1 MSYTVLHL
9 EKAKGNDAAMSAH
22 IDRTIHPKNADKT
35 REYLNKEFI
44 VYPRDVKNRTAA
56 IQYRIDHAQIKR
68 KIGINQVR
76 AIRVML
82 SGTHDTM
89 KKIEESGNLDNWCM
103 DNLDWLKETF
113 GEDNLVSAVLHMDEK
128 TPHIHATIVPIVSGE
143 RRKVNNGKT
152 VPEKY
157 KKKNPTNNR
166 LCADDIMARN
176 KLKHYQNTYAV
187 AMQKY
192 GLNRG
197 IEGSV
202 AKHISTGQY
211 YRDLHLQN
219 QLLMQ
224 EHTKKQSELKA
235 MEKTINTKKVMET
248 VTNVFTGSK
257 TKKLEMENELMKKE
271 FKSIIL
277 LKDQEK
283 NEIQESVLKLKN
295 MVERKDRILDK
306 LVQYQPDLKASYSI
320 ILECEKL
327 RFSPELIKHLLE
339 KEEIYIK
346 GEIYSSRHF
355 KSFSVD
361 HLKISIEFDSKE
373 KNKLLKIDGVNS
385 QQWLDEKHK
394 ESLRSK
400 SQNNSIEIQNQRKI
414 RN

>member
-1 MSYTVLHL
+1 
-9 EKAKGNDAAMSAH
+9 
-22 IDRTIHPKNADKT
+22 
-35 REYLNKEFI
+35 
-44 VYPRDVKNRTAA
+44 
-56 IQYRIDHAQIKR
+56 
-68 KIGINQVR
+68 
-76 AIRVML
+76 ML

-128 TPHIHATIVPIVSGE
+128 HTHIHATIVPIVSGE

-235 MEKTINTKKVMET
+235 MEK
-248 VTNVFTGSK
+248 
-257 TKKLEMENELMKKE
+257 
-271 FKSIIL
+271 
-277 LKDQEK
+277 
-283 NEIQESVLKLKN
+283 
-295 MVERKDRILDK
+295 
-306 LVQYQPDLKASYSI
+306 P
-320 ILECEKL
+320 
-327 RFSPELIKHLLE
+327 
-339 KEEIYIK
+339 
-346 GEIYSSRHF
+346 
-355 KSFSVD
+355 
-361 HLKISIEFDSKE
+361 
-373 KNKLLKIDGVNS
+373 
-385 QQWLDEKHK
+385 
-394 ESLRSK
+394 
-400 SQNNSIEIQNQRKI
+400 
-414 RN
+414 